1 MPTLRTWIGNTP
13 YNVTGRLI
21 RDTGT
26 GLIIESSSGVRYF
39 SFNRDVLD
47 TGETEVVQSVSDAQG
62 LFAPLN

>member
-13 YNVTGRLI
+13 YTVTGRLI

-47 TGETEVVQSVSDAQG
+47 TGEVTIEASSD
-62 LFAPLN
+62 LFGEIQ